1 MYRDHNASPENGAT
15 GPDMLKAP
23 LFAAFAVLLAVAA
36 PALAAGTAES
46 HATTAPPP
54 GAPIVAPVAV
64 DSYTLVERAPVG
76 DGYGIFTIEATR
88 LLPAPLKRED
98 FTPTETDH
106 FYTLRRT
113 VERFLLRKEI
123 PVGWSNSN
131 EATFS
136 FKNELS
142 RFPHADGLA
151 YAVEGEL
158 VIHGRKSIPVGATLV
173 APGDG
178 SVLRYSIGIMAADQT
193 LLMKEGLIDGPKRK
207 VGWMLSLR
215 PNGPD
220 AAIPVRAVFAVRVES
235 GDEAAKQATLAG
247 ISATLNASSDGRAA
261 IAERANDASE
271 WLKPMEVFMRPD
283 QVAGKEG
290 GQGGGEKKE
299 KKEKKGGH

>member
-1 MYRDHNASPENGAT
+1 
-15 GPDMLKAP
+15 
-23 LFAAFAVLLAVAA
+23 
-36 PALAAGTAES
+36 
-46 HATTAPPP
+46 
-54 GAPIVAPVAV
+54 
-64 DSYTLVERAPVG
+64 VEHAPVG
-76 DGYGIFTIEATR
+76 DGFGLFSIEATG

-98 FTPTETDH
+98 FTPSETDL

-113 VERFLLRKEI
+113 AERFLLRKEI
-123 PVGWSNSN
+123 PVGWSDSN

-142 RFPHADGLA
+142 HFPTADGVA

-158 VIHGRKSIPVGATLV
+158 VVHGNKSIPVGATLV

-193 LLMKEGLIDGPKRK
+193 LLMKEGMIDGPKRK

-215 PNGPD
+215 PSGAD

-235 GDEAAKQATLAG
+235 GDEAAKRATLAG
-247 ISATLNASSDGRAA
+247 ITATMNASSDGRAA
-261 IAERANDASE
+261 IAERANDASD
-271 WLKPMEVFMRPD
+271 WLKPMAVFMRPD

-290 GQGGGEKKE
+290 AKGGAEGGHGGEKKDKE
-299 KKEKKGGH
+299 KGKGKEKKAEH